1 MKMKRAGT
9 PYSVSSLIQVSG
21 IAGTAVV
28 RSMAKTSGRLRK
40 YCTISDGVRGQFRV
54 RLKDW
59 LDHSIGTVRASV
71 ECKNVPGLFGW
82 LSAPRGRPRAYDLL
96 VLTSATYTWF
106 GLIWFN
112 TLSKTIRHRTDA
124 RSSHRCRPGR
134 RLGRRAIARARC
146 APPPRPARVGPS

>member
-28 RSMAKTSGRLRK
+28 RSMAKTSGRLRIK
-40 YCTISDGVRGQFRV
+40 HYFGWRGGPISRPISSANFECG
-54 RLKDW
+54 LNDW

-96 VLTSATYTWF
+96 VLTSATYIC
-106 GLIWFN
+106 L
-112 TLSKTIRHRTDA
+112 
-124 RSSHRCRPGR
+124 
-134 RLGRRAIARARC
+134 
-146 APPPRPARVGPS
+146 V